1 MITEARLAPGAR
13 GVIMAERGVAKRYS
27 MTTLRDGRRRLRDGT
42 AEGSRKGDRT
52 PWVIIDVKA
61 IFSF

>member
-27 MTTLRDGRRRLRDGT
+27 MATTLGTGDGGRGWDCRRF
-42 AEGSRKGDRT
+42 AEGRSDPKEDNERKET
-52 PWVIIDVKA
+52 H
-61 IFSF
+61 